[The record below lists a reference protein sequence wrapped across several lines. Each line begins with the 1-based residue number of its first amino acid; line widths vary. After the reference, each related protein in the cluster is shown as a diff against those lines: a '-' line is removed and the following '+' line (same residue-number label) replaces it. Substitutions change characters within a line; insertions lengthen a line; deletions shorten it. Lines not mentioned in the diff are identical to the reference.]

1 MQPTQIKLVIFDW
14 AGTTIDHGCF
24 APISAFIKAFKACGV
39 EVTPQQARGPM
50 GLHKQD
56 HIRSLFQL
64 DEIASQWEALHQRP
78 WSEDDVKQIYET
90 FMPLQIEEAKLYTEL
105 VPGLCASLAPL
116 KERGIKIGSTT
127 GYPRVVAD
135 PILMSACE
143 QGYSPDFSMCADEV
157 PAGRPA
163 PWMIYRNM
171 ETLGVYPPRAVIKV
185 GDTVPDIEAGLNAG
199 TWTVGLT
206 QTGSEV
212 GLSVS
217 ELEALTPEEKQQRLQ
232 AAETKLKK
240 AGAHFVI
247 PTLEGLSAIIDQIE
261 AGSVPYGC

>member
-1 MQPTQIKLVIFDW
+1 MKEIMKTENIKLVIFDW

-39 EVTPQQARGPM
+39 DLTPQQARGPM

-64 DEIASQWEALHQRP
+64 EEIAAQWESLHQRA
-78 WSEDDVKQIYET
+78 WTEQDVKHIYET
-90 FMPLQIEEAKLYTEL
+90 FMPLQIEEAKLFTDL
-105 VPGLCASLAPL
+105 VPGLCETISILR
-116 KERGIKIGSTT
+116 EQGIKIGSTT
-127 GYPRVVAD
+127 GYPRIVAE
-135 PILMSACE
+135 PVLEAARA
-143 QGYSPDFSMCADEV
+143 QGYAPDFSMCADEV

-171 ETLGVYPPRAVIKV
+171 EALGVYPPSAVVKV

-212 GLSVS
+212 GLTVA
-217 ELEALTPEEKQQRLQ
+217 EFEALSDELKADLLAT
-232 AAETKLKK
+232 AETKLKN

-247 PTLEGLSAIIDQIE
+247 PTLEGLPGIIDE
-261 AGSVPYGC
+261 LNEREN

>member
-1 MQPTQIKLVIFDW
+1 MKPTKIQLVIFDW

-24 APISAFIKAFKACGV
+24 APISAFIKAFEACGV
-39 EVTPQQARGPM
+39 ELTPQQARGPM

-56 HIRSLFQL
+56 HIRSLFQIP
-64 DEIASQWEALHQRP
+64 EIAAQWKKAHQKS
-78 WSEDDVKQIYET
+78 WTESDVEHIYET
-90 FMPLQIEEAKLYTEL
+90 FMPMQVKEALNYTDF
-105 VPGLCASLAPL
+105 VPGLCETISLL
-116 KERGIKIGSTT
+116 RERGIKIGSTT
-127 GYPRVVAD
+127 GYPRIVAE
-135 PILMSACE
+135 PILEIASAR
-143 QGYSPDFSMCADEV
+143 GYSPDFSMCADEV

-171 ETLGVYPPRAVIKV
+171 EALNVFPPDSVIKV

-212 GLSVS
+212 GLTIA
-217 ELEALTPEEKQQRLQ
+217 EFEALNNEQQQERLQ
-232 AAETKLKK
+232 VAETKLKN

-247 PTLEGLSAIIDQIE
+247 PTLNTLPEIIENIE
-261 AGSVPYGC
+261 SRED

>member
-1 MQPTQIKLVIFDW
+1 MKPTKIQLVIFDW

-24 APISAFIKAFKACGV
+24 APISAFIKAFEACGV
-39 EVTPQQARGPM
+39 ELTPQQARGPM

-56 HIRSLFQL
+56 HIRSLFQIP
-64 DEIASQWEALHQRP
+64 EIAAQWEKAHQKS
-78 WSEDDVKQIYET
+78 WTESDVEHIYET
-90 FMPLQIEEAKLYTEL
+90 FMPMQVKEALNYTDF
-105 VPGLCASLAPL
+105 VPGLCETISLL
-116 KERGIKIGSTT
+116 RERGIKIGSTT
-127 GYPRVVAD
+127 GYPRIVAE
-135 PILMSACE
+135 PILEIASAR
-143 QGYSPDFSMCADEV
+143 GYSPDFSMCADEV

-171 ETLGVYPPRAVIKV
+171 EALNVFPPDSVIKV

-212 GLSVS
+212 GLTIA
-217 ELEALTPEEKQQRLQ
+217 EFEALNNEQQQERLQ
-232 AAETKLKK
+232 VAETKLKN

-247 PTLEGLSAIIDQIE
+247 PTLNTLPEIIEKIE
-261 AGSVPYGC
+261 SREL

>member
-1 MQPTQIKLVIFDW
+1 MKDTMKPTKIELVIFDW

-39 EVTPQQARGPM
+39 EITPAQARGPM
-50 GLHKQD
+50 GLHKKD
-56 HIRSLFQL
+56 HIRCLFQL
-64 DEIASQWEALHQRP
+64 EEVAAQWQSIHNRP
-78 WSEDDVKQIYET
+78 WSEDDVTHIYET
-90 FMPLQIEEAKLYTEL
+90 FTPLQVDEAQHYTDLIPE
-105 VPGLCASLAPL
+105 VSETISQL
-116 KERGIKIGSTT
+116 KERGIKIGATT
-127 GYPRVVAD
+127 GYPRIVLE
-135 PILMSACE
+135 PILKVAE
-143 QGYSPDFSMCADEV
+143 AQGYAPDFTMCADEV

-171 ETLGVYPPRAVIKV
+171 EAFNVFPSTSVLKV

-212 GLSVS
+212 GLTVD
-217 ELEALTPEEKQQRLQ
+217 EFEALEDNQKQTLLQ
-232 AAETKLKK
+232 AAETKLKN

-247 PTLEGLSAIIDQIE
+247 PTLKELPDIIDQIE
-261 AGSVPYGC
+261 SSAH